1 MSGRAMDEASE
12 EGAPPTDLFED
23 EEYPARIVLCVL
35 SAYDAGEP
43 SPEAPE
49 DPSSLPDAWRE
60 ASQRVWGTQ
69 LKAQLEPTSQGELD
83 DGEYVKISSTLA
95 DAERL
100 EAAGIAFLVRGPS
113 PGDGRNLAHVLVP
126 RADLARARE
135 ILGIRL

>member
-1 MSGRAMDEASE
+1 VE
-12 EGAPPTDLFED
+12 EEFDED
-23 EEYPARIVLCVL
+23 EEADEPPA
-35 SAYDAGEP
+35 
-43 SPEAPE
+43 EAPG

-69 LKAQLEPTSQGELD
+69 LKAQLEPTAQGELD
-83 DGEYVKISSTLA
+83 DGEYVRISSTLA

-100 EAAGIAFLVRGPS
+100 EAAGITILVRGPS
-113 PGDGRNLAHVLVP
+113 PEEGRNLAHVLVP